1 MYLLD
6 NCYISFEMQFRE
18 TGVMPTDMQVWLAMR
33 LAPPDLREPQP
44 ALPLFYGNTAEDF
57 SSYSSTLQGFHPE
70 VDDPAAVEVDET
82 SMIVSGHGR
91 QHGRY
96 HILNAVILQP
106 TTTLTRVKA
115 TITTDC
121 PSVPPLPPRRT
132 TTRVNVSSSHF
143 HHLSDIHP

>member
-6 NCYISFEMQFRE
+6 NRYISLAMQFCE

-33 LAPPDLREPQP
+33 LAPPDLSEPQP
-44 ALPLFYGNTAEDF
+44 ALPLYYGNTAEDF
-57 SSYSSTLQGFHPE
+57 SSYSSTLQGFNPE
-70 VDDPAAVEVDET
+70 VDDPVAVKVDET
-82 SMIVSGHGR
+82 SVIVLGRGR

-96 HILNAVILQP
+96 RILNAVIQP

-115 TITTDC
+115 TLTADC
-121 PSVPPLPPRRT
+121 PSVPPPPPRTT
-132 TTRVNVSSSHF
+132 TTRVDVSSSHF

>member
-6 NCYISFEMQFRE
+6 NRYISFAMQFRE

-33 LAPPDLREPQP
+33 VAPPDLREPQP

-70 VDDPAAVEVDET
+70 VEDPAAVEVDET
-82 SMIVSGHGR
+82 PVIVSGRGR

-96 HILNAVILQP
+96 RILNAVIQP

-115 TITTDC
+115 TLTADY
-121 PSVPPLPPRRT
+121 PSVPPPPPRRT
-132 TTRVNVSSSHF
+132 TTRVDVSSSHF
-143 HHLSDIHP
+143 HHLSNIHP

>member
-6 NCYISFEMQFRE
+6 NRYIPLAMQFRE

-33 LAPPDLREPQP
+33 LAPPDLSEPQL
-44 ALPLFYGNTAEDF
+44 ALPLYYGNTAEDF
-57 SSYSSTLQGFHPE
+57 SSYSGTLQDFHPE

-82 SMIVSGHGR
+82 SVIVSGRGW

-96 HILNAVILQP
+96 RILNAVIQP

-115 TITTDC
+115 TLTADC
-121 PSVPPLPPRRT
+121 PSIPPPRRT
-132 TTRVNVSSSHF
+132 TTRVDVSYSHF
-143 HHLSDIHP
+143 HHLSGIHS